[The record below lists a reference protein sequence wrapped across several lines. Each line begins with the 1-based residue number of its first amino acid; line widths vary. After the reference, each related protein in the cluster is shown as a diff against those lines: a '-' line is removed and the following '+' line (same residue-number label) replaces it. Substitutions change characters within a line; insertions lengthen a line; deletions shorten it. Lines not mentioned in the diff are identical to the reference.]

1 MAQLGT
7 VPNCPICSIWDTLK
21 EGGKNKM
28 IKIELKDGSNI
39 EVEKESSVL
48 DVAKKIS
55 EGLARVA
62 LAGIVN
68 GEVKDLR
75 YELNEDCKLE
85 IVTFDNLEGKKA
97 YWHTTSHIM
106 AQAIKRIFPEVKLA
120 IGPSIDNGFY
130 YDFDVEKPFTED
142 DLAKIENEMKKIIK
156 EDLAIERFTL
166 PRDEAIKFMKE
177 KQRTCLNWTTVTF
190 Y

>member
-1 MAQLGT
+1 M
-7 VPNCPICSIWDTLK
+7 
-21 EGGKNKM
+21 
-28 IKIELKDGSNI
+28 
-39 EVEKESSVL
+39 
-48 DVAKKIS
+48 
-55 EGLARVA
+55 
-62 LAGIVN
+62 
-68 GEVKDLR
+68 KDLR

-142 DLAKIENEMKKIIK
+142 DLAKRSSHFWM
-156 EDLAIERFTL
+156 
-166 PRDEAIKFMKE
+166 
-177 KQRTCLNWTTVTF
+177 
-190 Y
+190 